1 MDMTGRTI
9 VIPGATSGI
18 GRALAVALHQAG
30 NTVIAGG
37 RRRGLLDELA
47 AEHPGIEAVVVDV
60 ADPASIA
67 AATADVLDRFP
78 QTDTLITMAGFAEP
92 EDLTTS
98 GFVDTAERIVTTNI
112 LGTVRL
118 VGAFTEH
125 LAQMGSGTIVT
136 VSSGLAFTPLA
147 PMPTY
152 SATKA
157 FVHAFTDSLRIQLR
171 DSGVRVRELVPPAV
185 QTEIFAGQS
194 SAEWAMP
201 LDAFVAEV
209 MDLLGKDDD
218 EIVVDD
224 ARALR
229 DSEVAGNRAALMD
242 QLAHLI

>member
-1 MDMTGRTI
+1 MSMTGRTI

-18 GRALAVALHQAG
+18 GRALAVALHDAG

-37 RRRGLLDELA
+37 RRRALLDDLA
-47 AEHPGIEAVVVDV
+47 AEHPGIETVVVDV

-78 QTDTLITMAGFAEP
+78 QTDTLVTMAGFAEP
-92 EDLTTS
+92 EDLTT
-98 GFVDTAERIVTTNI
+98 GDFVDASARMVTTNI

-125 LAQMGSGTIVT
+125 LTQLGSGTIVT

-147 PMPTY
+147 PMATY

-157 FVHAFTDSLRIQLR
+157 FVHAFTDALRIQLR

-194 SAEWAMP
+194 EAEWAMP
-201 LDAFVAEV
+201 LDAFVTEV
-209 MDLLGKDDD
+209 MALLDKDDD
-218 EIVVDD
+218 EIVVEA
-224 ARALR
+224 ARPLR
-229 DSEVAGNRAALMD
+229 DSEVAGTRSAMMD
-242 QLAHLI
+242 ELAHLI